1 MVGLNRQLGV
11 EILHPPGSAGVQSRA
26 RDGYGHRA
34 DEQQHGHGGPH
45 ARVVRLCA
53 KQCVAHQIHRVVGI
67 ATLYRHF
74 PTRAAL
80 YDACAI
86 VFLERIETLLDD
98 ALDGF
103 EDNPVE
109 HFESFVWALV
119 ESGVGI
125 LAAALAADSSD
136 GGLGERRDVF
146 MGKVQLLID
155 AAVPHGIVAP
165 GESPMQLATELVV
178 ATRPLAAPLA
188 DILPDVRDRLVRHLM
203 AGWRTTA

>member
-1 MVGLNRQLGV
+1 M
-11 EILHPPGSAGVQSRA
+11 
-26 RDGYGHRA
+26 RA
-34 DEQQHGHGGPH
+34 D
-45 ARVVRLCA
+45 ARA
-53 KQCVAHQIHRVVGI
+53 KRDQIVTAALAQIGTRPNSEITLEGIAADAGVGI

-86 VFLERIETLLDD
+86 VFLERIESLLDD

-136 GGLGERRDVF
+136 DGLGARRDAF

-155 AAVPHGIVAP
+155 AAAPHGIIAP
-165 GESPMQLATELVV
+165 GQSPTQLATELVV

>member
-1 MVGLNRQLGV
+1 M
-11 EILHPPGSAGVQSRA
+11 
-26 RDGYGHRA
+26 RA
-34 DEQQHGHGGPH
+34 D
-45 ARVVRLCA
+45 ARA
-53 KQCVAHQIHRVVGI
+53 KRDQIVTAALAQIGSRPNSEITLKGIAAEAGVGI

-86 VFLERIETLLDD
+86 VYLERIETLLDD

-136 GGLGERRDVF
+136 GGLGARRDAF
-146 MGKVQLLID
+146 MSKVQLLID
-155 AAVPHGIVAP
+155 AAAPHGIIAP
-165 GESPMQLATELVV
+165 GQSPMQLATELVV

>member
-1 MVGLNRQLGV
+1 M
-11 EILHPPGSAGVQSRA
+11 
-26 RDGYGHRA
+26 
-34 DEQQHGHGGPH
+34 
-45 ARVVRLCA
+45 
-53 KQCVAHQIHRVVGI
+53 GI

-86 VFLERIETLLDD
+86 VYLERIEALLDD
-98 ALDGF
+98 TLDGF

-155 AAVPHGIVAP
+155 AAASHGRAP
-165 GESPMQLATELVV
+165 GQSPMQLATELVV

-188 DILPDVRDRLVRHLM
+188 DVRDRLVRHLM

>member
-1 MVGLNRQLGV
+1 M
-11 EILHPPGSAGVQSRA
+11 
-26 RDGYGHRA
+26 
-34 DEQQHGHGGPH
+34 
-45 ARVVRLCA
+45 
-53 KQCVAHQIHRVVGI
+53 GI

-86 VFLERIETLLDD
+86 VFLERIEALLDD
-98 ALDGF
+98 TLDGF

-155 AAVPHGIVAP
+155 AAAPHGIVAP